1 LLPYVFDLHQIAG
14 IGDLELIRNYRDL
27 YDPARV
33 SAIKENKKQLA
44 KNEIA
49 TTTAQLD
56 VVKDTLNL
64 NETKFVK
71 SYNQLQNIENK
82 KKTPALVQINNTFL
96 PGTVINFAQPSAQAP
111 SPELADPAPPALQS
125 RPQALSPLDPAT
137 PQLRD
142 KAPLSVG
149 PVHA

>member
-1 LLPYVFDLHQIAG
+1 M
-14 IGDLELIRNYRDL
+14 
-27 YDPARV
+27 
-33 SAIKENKKQLA
+33 
-44 KNEIA
+44 
-49 TTTAQLD
+49 TAQLD

-82 KKTPALVQINNTFL
+82 KKTPALVQINNTLL
-96 PGTVINFAQPSAQAP
+96 PGTVINFAQPAAQAP
-111 SPELADPAPPALQS
+111 SPELADPAPPAPQP
-125 RPQALSPLDPAT
+125 RPQALSPPGPAT

-142 KAPLSVG
+142 KAPLSVC